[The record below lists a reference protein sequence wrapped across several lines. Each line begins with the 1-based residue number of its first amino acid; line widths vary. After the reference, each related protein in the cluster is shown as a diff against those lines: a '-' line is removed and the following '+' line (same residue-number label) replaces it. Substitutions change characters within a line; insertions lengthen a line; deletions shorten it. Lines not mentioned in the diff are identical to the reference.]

1 MTKPCPGLDEA
12 LLLFAHGELGF
23 WKSLRVR
30 LHARSC
36 SVCRARLESYTKL
49 SGALSFALASTS
61 GPRLFGPLAIKGILG
76 KGALLAVFF
85 LIVGGSIWSIFQGL
99 NADNA
104 PLPAAIS
111 GPQSTCEA
119 PVLKP
124 KPVVAIQKHACNKP
138 SMVKTATN

>member
-1 MTKPCPGLDEA
+1 MTNPCPGLDEA

-36 SVCRARLESYTKL
+36 NDCRLRLERYTKL
-49 SGALSFALASTS
+49 SGALSLALASTS
-61 GPRLFGPLAIKGILG
+61 GPRVFGPIAMKGLLG

-85 LIVGGSIWSIFQGL
+85 LIVGGSIWSIYQGA
-99 NADNA
+99 NADRA
-104 PLPAAIS
+104 PAPAAMG
-111 GPQSTCEA
+111 GPQTTCEA

-124 KPVVAIQKHACNKP
+124 KPVLAVKKHACTKP
-138 SMVKTATN
+138 SLVKAATD